1 MANVMKKIPK
11 KKSRSGVDEYGRNDL
26 HYAAL
31 KNDLA
36 RVRQLIASGID
47 VNALDNDGFLSVAF
61 CGSRKPQRHGENT
74 IGLWRDC

>member
-1 MANVMKKIPK
+1 MKKIPK
-11 KKSRSGVDEYGRNDL
+11 KKSRPGVDEYGRNDL

-47 VNALDNDGFLSVAF
+47 VNALDDLRAVAH
-61 CGSRKPQRHGENT
+61 GSLLP
-74 IGLWRDC
+74 